1 MKGQNNGY
9 GQPINIANIFSII
22 ASAGNNVARETLRLP
37 FETATHSR
45 GNAHA
50 LFRGTGTRRLARMAA
65 FRRTRCSHLA
75 ARRQQTPP
83 FHLLQPAIPSPPG
96 QDARGRTPQ
105 CPLAA
110 LPRKDLH
117 HSHDPA
123 TRRTFPTFPQS
134 PDRFYPD
141 W

>member
-1 MKGQNNGY
+1 MQGRKNGY
-9 GQPINIANIFSII
+9 RQPINIAKVFSSI
-22 ASAGNNVARETLRLP
+22 ASAGNNVARETLRLSL
-37 FETATHSR
+37 ETATHSR

-65 FRRTRCSHLA
+65 FRRARRSDLA

-96 QDARGRTPQ
+96 QDARDRTPQ

-110 LPRKDLH
+110 LPRKDLY

-134 PDRFYPD
+134 PDRF
-141 W
+141 